1 MFLLYRILTLT
12 LFPIFVLIIYL
23 RRFTNKED
31 KKRYIEKIS
40 VSKPILKENKKVFWI
55 HAASIGETNSVIP
68 IIKKIIE
75 TNNDIFILLTSST
88 LSSSQLIKKEIS
100 NSDNFKH
107 LFFPIDVNFLVHKFL
122 NSWKPNLI
130 IFVDSEIWPN
140 YMLEISKRK
149 IPLMLLNGR
158 ITKKTYNRW
167 KKFSS
172 LSKKIFGLYDLCLSA
187 SKESDENLKLLG
199 AKNVK
204 HLGNIKFCS
213 IVNEKIEKTH
223 LQSLFKEH
231 KVWCAASTHPGEEK
245 VLLNTHSNLKKRGL
259 KIVTILIPRHILN
272 SHKIYTA
279 CKSLQLKVQIINNE
293 EDIDSN
299 SEILIINSIGQMS
312 KYFSICKNIFMGKS
326 LLKKLIKDGGQNP
339 IEPAKFGCKIYHG
352 PYVSNFL
359 EIYSFLSK
367 KGITKEIVDEVD
379 LTNNLF
385 EDFKESL
392 DLNIKNI
399 EELNNYGEKILS
411 STIKEIMMLK
421 NENA

>member
-172 LSKKIFGLYDLCLSA
+172 LSKKYLVYM
-187 SKESDENLKLLG
+187 
-199 AKNVK
+199 
-204 HLGNIKFCS
+204 
-213 IVNEKIEKTH
+213 
-223 LQSLFKEH
+223 
-231 KVWCAASTHPGEEK
+231 
-245 VLLNTHSNLKKRGL
+245 
-259 KIVTILIPRHILN
+259 
-272 SHKIYTA
+272 IYVYPQV
-279 CKSLQLKVQIINNE
+279 KSLMRI
-293 EDIDSN
+293 
-299 SEILIINSIGQMS
+299 
-312 KYFSICKNIFMGKS
+312 
-326 LLKKLIKDGGQNP
+326 
-339 IEPAKFGCKIYHG
+339 
-352 PYVSNFL
+352 
-359 EIYSFLSK
+359 
-367 KGITKEIVDEVD
+367 
-379 LTNNLF
+379 
-385 EDFKESL
+385 
-392 DLNIKNI
+392 
-399 EELNNYGEKILS
+399 
-411 STIKEIMMLK
+411 
-421 NENA
+421 